1 MKEQNR
7 YSAFRTPLD
16 RHLALTASHISCMS
30 PGYILYCICMPL
42 KIKIKKKKANR
53 CYLDKNISPPP
64 PPPMSIV
71 LLVNATWKFVEKE
84 QKGFAPCSELR
95 HQWNGQITCTMEGG
109 VLFPRHSHLFQD
121 TLNGFQVLRKVGQR
135 LFVFPSTRHRQRCAQ
150 VPSYDEAKISIIN
163 WCIQGFVCL
172 CQIPSGERL
181 IH

>member
-64 PPPMSIV
+64 PHN
-71 LLVNATWKFVEKE
+71 VNCFVSECHMEICRKGT
-84 QKGFAPCSELR
+84 KGFCA
-95 HQWNGQITCTMEGG
+95 
-109 VLFPRHSHLFQD
+109 VL
-121 TLNGFQVLRKVGQR
+121 
-135 LFVFPSTRHRQRCAQ
+135 
-150 VPSYDEAKISIIN
+150 
-163 WCIQGFVCL
+163 
-172 CQIPSGERL
+172 
-181 IH
+181 